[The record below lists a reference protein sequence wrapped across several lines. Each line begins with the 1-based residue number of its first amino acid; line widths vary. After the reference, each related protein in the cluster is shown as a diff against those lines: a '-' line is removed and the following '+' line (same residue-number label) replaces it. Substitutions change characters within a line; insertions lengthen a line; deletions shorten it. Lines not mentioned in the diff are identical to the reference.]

1 MNLTYQIISK
11 TSELNAYAVT
21 SCECSFR
28 FHKQCKLSHNFNYCW
43 YWWSNFNTF
52 SLTKLYLY
60 PLNWALGS
68 NSSLAIDNDLH
79 KLTLRSLQT
88 QPRSWWRS
96 TGSRP
101 LPSYLTGRLFWPLS
115 QQCLNLMSD
124 PDATL
129 LRLYFLLC
137 KLIVCALT
145 HTAPGNQT
153 Q

>member
-1 MNLTYQIISK
+1 MHKRLRDANTRFVFINNVNNHIILIIVDADETTNLTS
-11 TSELNAYAVT
+11 V
-21 SCECSFR
+21 
-28 FHKQCKLSHNFNYCW
+28 
-43 YWWSNFNTF
+43 TF

-88 QPRSWWRS
+88 QPRSWWRG